1 MKILQLIY
9 ESQGSPFGFGGAG
22 VRAYEIYK
30 RLRNRHQ
37 VTLICMKYPGVADRL
52 IEDIP
57 HRFVGTESRD
67 LVKSVLAYTI
77 KAAEYVRRRGHQY
90 DIIVE
95 NFLPATPFFSK
106 YLTAT
111 PVVLQLQ
118 GLWGRNHLRKFNPV
132 FGLPLF
138 AVEKFYP
145 LLYDHFVLVTEVNM
159 NRRIRASGKYC
170 VIPNGIDREL
180 LKSREPEGD
189 YILFLSRID
198 IHQKGLDVL
207 VDAFAQVA
215 RRFDCRLLFAGH
227 ETNSINHLL
236 LGLPAHLRDRVEFA
250 GFVSG
255 ADKVRLLSRA
265 KVFVMPSRYEAHPI
279 SVLEALGCGRPV
291 VVSDIPEFEYISRS
305 GVGLT
310 FANGSA
316 ADLAAKISRLLA
328 DPALRQSFGPKGRHY
343 ATGLLWDELANRFE
357 AFLSRVSTDNGRKR
371 QS

>member
-22 VRAYEIYK
+22 VRAYEIYR
-30 RLRNRHQ
+30 RLRDRHQ
-37 VTLICMKYPGVADRL
+37 VTLVCMKYPGVADRL
-52 IEDIP
+52 IEGIP
-57 HRFVGTESRD
+57 HRFVGTESPD
-67 LVKSVLAYTI
+67 LAKSVLAYTI
-77 KAAEYVRRRGHQY
+77 KAAEYVRRCGHRY

-145 LLYDHFVLVTEVNM
+145 LLHDHFVLVTDVNM
-159 NRRIRASGKYC
+159 NRRIRASGQYC
-170 VIPNGIDREL
+170 IIPNGIDREL
-180 LKSREPEGD
+180 LKSCEPEED

-207 VDAFAQVA
+207 VDAFARVA

-236 LGLPAHLRDRVEFA
+236 LRLPAHLRERVEFA

-291 VVSDIPEFEYISRS
+291 VVSDIPEFGYISRN

-316 ADLAAKISRLLA
+316 ADLAAQIGRLLA
-328 DPALRQSFGPKGRHY
+328 DQSLRESLGPKGRQY
-343 ATGLLWDELANRFE
+343 ATGLLWDELARRFE
-357 AFLSRVSTDNGRKR
+357 AFLLQVCTNGTGKV
-371 QS
+371 